1 MGPAVAWAQRPK
13 IVFLTINVSDVTNP
27 EIKVEKDSLHFKG
40 LGGADQKMYEL
51 KMKFLKEV
59 DPEKTKY
66 VVRPRDVQFALEK
79 ADDDGY
85 WDRLLADKTKQHW
98 LKIDFAKW
106 KDEDD
111 SDNEGG
117 EGGGAG
123 GGQGGDLEEM
133 MKNMGGLG
141 GGMGGMG
148 GMPGMGGMGGMPGMG
163 GMGGMPPG
171 MDMSA
176 LGGMMGGMGG
186 KPGMDDLEGDSD
198 DEDLPDLE

>member
-1 MGPAVAWAQRPK
+1 MG
-13 IVFLTINVSDVTNP
+13 
-27 EIKVEKDSLHFKG
+27 VEKDSLHFKG

-148 GMPGMGGMGGMPGMG
+148 GMPGMGGMGGMP
-163 GMGGMPPG
+163 PG

>member
-133 MKNMGGLG
+133 MKNMGGI
-141 GGMGGMG
+141 G